1 MFSQE
6 EIDAVLE
13 DAQNAV
19 ETLSGSVDAASG
31 RTESAADDAA
41 PAPSAGKSSAEA
53 SSPPASQSPCTARG
67 FSDRVRRILKVRV
80 PIVVRLVE
88 RRMRVSEVLRFAP
101 GTILEFDRTV
111 ADELDLVV
119 GNRVVGQGTA
129 VKLNEHFGMRIN
141 RIGGVRER
149 IESLG
154 T

>member
-1 MFSQE
+1 
-6 EIDAVLE
+6 
-13 DAQNAV
+13 
-19 ETLSGSVDAASG
+19 
-31 RTESAADDAA
+31 
-41 PAPSAGKSSAEA
+41 
-53 SSPPASQSPCTARG
+53 
-67 FSDRVRRILKVRV
+67 LKVRV